1 MLWNFDR
8 VIFYKKKKKVCLWLG
23 RDLFHATPASTCI
36 STAYSQNCWT
46 DHFRCPFDN
55 NQTNIKF
62 RGYWYMRGTPFKK
75 VCIAPFVPSL
85 VEIEFGGNQWYY
97 F

>member
-1 MLWNFDR
+1 
-8 VIFYKKKKKVCLWLG
+8 
-23 RDLFHATPASTCI
+23 
-36 STAYSQNCWT
+36 
-46 DHFRCPFDN
+46 
-55 NQTNIKF
+55 
-62 RGYWYMRGTPFKK
+62 MRGTPFKK